1 MKEIENLKKEVK
13 ISNDKVEKLE
23 GKKEKRRKNIILQWA
38 KLDFIKRAKVEAAR
52 KLGQKTCLVELNS
65 KGDKYMVMI
74 NKTKL

>member
-38 KLDFIKRAKVEAAR
+38 KVEAAR